1 MHTGICG
8 QITPP
13 RLGGK
18 NYFMLIVDDHSP
30 YMWIELLSNKSEALA
45 CFKKFRAVAELE
57 SGKRLNA
64 LRTDCGG
71 EFNSEAFV
79 VFCTEHGIKHNT
91 TTSYTLQQNRVV
103 EQRNQTVVEMARY
116 LLKRMSVPSKFWGE
130 VVRIVVFILNRSP
143 TKSLQGK
150 TPFEA
155 WFGRKLG
162 VKHLR
167 TFGCIAYAKAIGL
180 RVSKLTDRVVAGVI
194 LGYELGTKGYRIY
207 DPVNDKLMIARDVM
221 FDESKQW
228 N

>member
-1 MHTGICG
+1 MDVHLANNTVLHFPQASVWRASTGLELVHTGICG

-13 RLGGK
+13 RPGGK

-91 TTSYTLQQNRVV
+91 TTSYTLQ
-103 EQRNQTVVEMARY
+103 
-116 LLKRMSVPSKFWGE
+116 
-130 VVRIVVFILNRSP
+130 
-143 TKSLQGK
+143 
-150 TPFEA
+150 
-155 WFGRKLG
+155 
-162 VKHLR
+162 
-167 TFGCIAYAKAIGL
+167 
-180 RVSKLTDRVVAGVI
+180 
-194 LGYELGTKGYRIY
+194 
-207 DPVNDKLMIARDVM
+207 
-221 FDESKQW
+221 
-228 N
+228 